1 MTVWRALLL
10 GLVVICLLGASAPEQ
25 RVIRLVTLE
34 YPPYE
39 FQGKNGPSGIAVELV
54 REVFRRMEQPYSID
68 ILPWGRAIREVETG
82 RYDGIFTIYKTPQ
95 RLAFLDYSDEMLIEQ
110 SIALFTLRKNN
121 IHFDGRLN
129 SLAPYRVGVMHKVS
143 YGKEID
149 MALKRGVF
157 ENVVTTD
164 TGRRSFELLLAD
176 RVEVVVINR
185 LGALEII
192 KQLGIEDLVAEVP
205 SYRYEI
211 PSYIA
216 FSKVRA
222 LDKTRLEVE
231 QALREIKKDGTYDK
245 ILQEYL
251 KHYNKEQSIYD
262 TSPQTGK
269 AVEERS

>member
-1 MTVWRALLL
+1 MTCRALLHFFAL
-10 GLVVICLLGASAPEQ
+10 LCLLGASLPEE
-25 RVIRLVTLE
+25 RVIKLLTLE

-54 REVFRRMEQPYSID
+54 REVFKRMEQPYTIE

-95 RLAFLDYSDEMLIEQ
+95 RLTFLDYVDEVLIDQ

-129 SLAPYRVGVMHKVS
+129 SLAPYRIGVMHKVS
-143 YGKEID
+143 YGAEID
-149 MALKRGVF
+149 KAIRTGVF
-157 ENVVTTD
+157 ESVVTTD
-164 TGRRSFELLLAD
+164 TGRRSFELLLAG
-176 RVEVVVINR
+176 RVEVVIINK

-192 KQLGIEDLVAEVP
+192 KQLGIEELVAEVP

-211 PSYIA
+211 PSFIA
-216 FSKVRA
+216 FSMAKA

-231 QALREIKKDGTYDK
+231 QTLREIKKDGTYDK

-251 KHYNKEQSIYD
+251 KHYNKEESIYD

-269 AVEERS
+269 DVEERS